1 MSQHDP
7 LVALRH
13 MLDYA
18 REAVALARGRSRT
31 DLDSDR
37 LLQLALT
44 RLVEIVGE
52 AAGRV
57 PAELQ
62 ARHPELPWRE
72 VVSAR
77 NRLIHGYDFVDFDIV
92 WEIVVSDLS
101 QLIPLVERVIASESQ
116 AG

>member
-13 MLDYA
+13 MLDHA
-18 REAVALARGRSRT
+18 REAVDLAQGRSRD

-52 AAGRV
+52 AASRV
-57 PAELQ
+57 PSDLQ
-62 ARHPELPWRE
+62 SRHPQLPWRE
-72 VVSAR
+72 AIGTR
-77 NRLIHGYDFVDFDIV
+77 NRLIHGYDFVDLDIL
-92 WEIVVSDLS
+92 WEIVATDLAA
-101 QLIPLVERVIASESQ
+101 LVPQIEEALTAEGTR
-116 AG
+116 

>member
-1 MSQHDP
+1 MSQHDS

-13 MLDYA
+13 MLDHA
-18 REAVALARGRSRT
+18 QEAVALARGRSRA

-57 PAELQ
+57 PSELQ
-62 ARHPELPWRE
+62 ARHPQLPWRE
-72 VVSAR
+72 VISAR
-77 NRLIHGYDFVDFDIV
+77 NRLIHGYESVDLDII
-92 WEIVVSDLS
+92 WEIVARDLP
-101 QLIPLVERVIASESQ
+101 QLIPVIERVIASERP
-116 AG
+116 AD

>member
-13 MLDYA
+13 MLDHA
-18 REAVALARGRSRT
+18 QEAVALVGGRSRG

-57 PAELQ
+57 PPELQ
-62 ARHPELPWRE
+62 ARHSQLPWRE
-72 VVSAR
+72 AISAR
-77 NRLIHGYDFVDFDIV
+77 NRLIHGYDFVDLDIL
-92 WEIVVSDLS
+92 WEIVANDLP
-101 QLIPLVERVIASESQ
+101 QLIPLIESAITSESQ
-116 AG
+116 SR